1 MYILRDNIKKSKTI
15 QMKFS
20 VVSSEINIFI
30 LHGQVFVTVALK
42 HKLMISVIHV
52 SEPDVLCV
60 GPGQTEWREIVCL
73 WTWYTIWKYIV

>member
-1 MYILRDNIKKSKTI
+1 MHILRDNIKKSKKI

-20 VVSSEINIFI
+20 VVSSEKKDIII

-60 GPGQTEWREIVCL
+60 RPG
-73 WTWYTIWKYIV
+73 

>member
-1 MYILRDNIKKSKTI
+1 
-15 QMKFS
+15 MKFS
-20 VVSSEINIFI
+20 VVSSEKKYIFI

-60 GPGQTEWREIVCL
+60 RPGQNE
-73 WTWYTIWKYIV
+73 